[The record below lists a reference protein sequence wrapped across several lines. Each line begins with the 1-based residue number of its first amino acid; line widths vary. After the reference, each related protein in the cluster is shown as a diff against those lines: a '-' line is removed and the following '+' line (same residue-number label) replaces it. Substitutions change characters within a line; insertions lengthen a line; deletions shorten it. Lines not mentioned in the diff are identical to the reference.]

1 MGSPVARGCTAEPGL
16 ARARSIV
23 YPPRMAS
30 HTCACRSRS
39 PGSASVRR
47 AACALGALL
56 ILAPLA
62 ASANVGP
69 PSWGGQLVGEP
80 AGITDI
86 AILRED
92 LVIDLRPVADDGLV
106 AVAATYHLD
115 NRGAGKHLDLVFASG
130 SGRPTEFRVTLDA
143 RPVATAP
150 LPGATLPASW
160 RAPTSTPLPGGGEL
174 AYDLRDAATPVGFT
188 LDVAPG
194 RHELSIAYTASAMRH
209 HHDEPTVMHQFAYV
223 LSPARAWAGFAD
235 LDVTVELPP
244 RWTASTT
251 PALAWDHGALHAV
264 FPGVPAD
271 AIALTVQA
279 PTGAYALLGAAG
291 LAVFALVAVGGGI
304 AVYLRTRSRERRRLQ
319 AGKLPSGLAAFARA
333 LAWSVGFV
341 ATGVFAIFGP
351 DLALPRGQEDHYGY
365 GQGFAAVLVGFGA
378 ILVLAIGVGIAR
390 VAARRVH
397 AAAIAAA
404 K

>member
-1 MGSPVARGCTAEPGL
+1 M
-16 ARARSIV
+16 
-23 YPPRMAS
+23 
-30 HTCACRSRS
+30 
-39 PGSASVRR
+39 
-47 AACALGALL
+47 
-56 ILAPLA
+56 ILAPVA

-69 PSWGGQLVGEP
+69 PSWGGQLAGEP

-92 LVIDLRPVADDGLV
+92 LVIDLRPLADDGLV

-115 NRGAGKHLDLVFASG
+115 NRAAARHLDLVFASG

-143 RPVATAP
+143 RLIATAP

-160 RAPTSTPLPGGGEL
+160 NAPASTPLPGGAGEL
-174 AYDLRDAATPVGFT
+174 AYELRDAAIPVGFT
-188 LDVAPG
+188 LDVPPG

-209 HHDEPTVMHQFAYV
+209 HHGEPTVLHQFAYV
-223 LSPARAWAGFAD
+223 LSPARAWAGFAN
-235 LDVTVELPP
+235 LDVTVRLPP
-244 RWTASTT
+244 GWAAGTSPPLT
-251 PALAWDHGALHAV
+251 WDHDALHAV

-279 PTGAYALLGAAG
+279 PAGAYALLRPAG
-291 LAVFALVAVGGGI
+291 LAVFALVALGGGL

-319 AGKLPSGLAAFARA
+319 AGKLPSGLAAFGRA
-333 LAWSVGFV
+333 LAWSLGFV

-351 DLALPRGQEDHYGY
+351 DLALPPGQEDHYGY
-365 GQGFAAVLVGFGA
+365 GQGFAAILVGFGA
-378 ILVLAIGVGIAR
+378 ILVLAIGVWVAR

-397 AAAIAAA
+397 AAATAGV
-404 K
+404 